1 MFLKR
6 LSSVNIGIL
15 SRRQIH
21 STGSCYKNKRI
32 LKNLGISLQ
41 KGDISDDKLD
51 DQRHHEHHDKQEE
64 EMNKVN
70 EIHKRVQ
77 EFYDS
82 ISMMTVDDLMIQQNL
97 DQGKQFKSF
106 PSEHYLDRKKIIN
119 SLPNEID
126 IFNTPLSQIER
137 IYKELSKLDHDK
149 SVHLKYYKRYLNNY
163 FDPIIQLLQ
172 EFNGINEKFK
182 LLRRNEIDNLSLNPN
197 SYLYQENLF
206 NLPYN
211 VIGFDKS
218 ISGFPLRLGKH
229 KVDDQSYPQEF
240 IQDLQMF
247 KKKIKVNKKDL
258 DFFENNENTTNINPH
273 HLMTP
278 SEIMSLSDPSSGG
291 DPKTNP
297 AFNKIINLIYNELEV
312 PKNFIIIKNIN
323 NFVQVN
329 FNFLNKFNS
338 IVETEINSLKNSLQK
353 EIELI
358 LNENDKSNNLILFSP
373 QLFKTNQFKLCDFM
387 TDEENKN
394 DTTKRATG
402 STTNSTPKPK
412 PPGGNGNYLIINYN
426 IKEFNMIPYNCLVS
440 NYIKSD
446 SQLYKQLFKIFLI
459 NLRDQL
465 ETLIRL
471 KYFNNKSVFI
481 NNIHF
486 KISNII
492 KYKLLKLFKSINLFS
507 NKVDTSISFKPFDD
521 KNFKRVYN
529 YKSMTKLHR
538 LDSTKRTSLRYKSK
552 SRRTAYNF
560 RLYDLQEI
568 SKDL

>member
-1 MFLKR
+1 M
-6 LSSVNIGIL
+6 
-15 SRRQIH
+15 
-21 STGSCYKNKRI
+21 
-32 LKNLGISLQ
+32 
-41 KGDISDDKLD
+41 
-51 DQRHHEHHDKQEE
+51 
-64 EMNKVN
+64 
-70 EIHKRVQ
+70 
-77 EFYDS
+77 
-82 ISMMTVDDLMIQQNL
+82 
-97 DQGKQFKSF
+97 
-106 PSEHYLDRKKIIN
+106 
-119 SLPNEID
+119 
-126 IFNTPLSQIER
+126 
-137 IYKELSKLDHDK
+137 
-149 SVHLKYYKRYLNNY
+149 
-163 FDPIIQLLQ
+163 
-172 EFNGINEKFK
+172 
-182 LLRRNEIDNLSLNPN
+182 
-197 SYLYQENLF
+197 
-206 NLPYN
+206 
-211 VIGFDKS
+211 
-218 ISGFPLRLGKH
+218 
-229 KVDDQSYPQEF
+229 
-240 IQDLQMF
+240 
-247 KKKIKVNKKDL
+247 
-258 DFFENNENTTNINPH
+258 
-273 HLMTP
+273 
-278 SEIMSLSDPSSGG
+278 
-291 DPKTNP
+291 
-297 AFNKIINLIYNELEV
+297 
-312 PKNFIIIKNIN
+312 
-323 NFVQVN
+323 N

-394 DTTKRATG
+394 DTAKRATG
-402 STTNSTPKPK
+402 STTNSTAKPK

-459 NLRDQL
+459 NLWDQL

-507 NKVDTSISFKPFDD
+507 NKVDTSISFKPFDH